1 MRGGVLVRA
10 GEAERL
16 TRDPGSVIT
25 LLADA
30 PHTGNVL
37 TSNRSLLKAG
47 SPGAPPHFHE
57 RSDEILFMLGGEL
70 EVLLGEEI
78 VTLNQG
84 DLLIVPPYMPHAF
97 APAPGTDADVLFL
110 FTPGPARFEY
120 YRLLDRFH
128 AGQATAEDIKA
139 AQEQY
144 DNHHLL
150 SAPQWT
156 DRHRQTV

>member
-10 GEAERL
+10 GEAEKL
-16 TRDPGSVIT
+16 TRDPGSVVT

-30 PHTGNVL
+30 PQTGNVL

-57 RSDEILFMLGGEL
+57 RSDEIFFLLDGEL

-78 VTLNQG
+78 ITLYRG
-84 DLLIVPPYMPHAF
+84 DLLIVPPYLPHAF
-97 APAPGTDADVLFL
+97 APAPDTDADVLFL

-128 AGQATAEDIKA
+128 AGLATAADIKA
-139 AQEQY
+139 SQERY
-144 DNHHLL
+144 DNHFL
-150 SAPQWT
+150 SAALWT
-156 DRHRQTV
+156 DRHRQLA